1 MYNAICDCVT
11 RLKKDQD
18 IRVVI
23 PCGPAVQMGRG
34 TAISGEKELTRDG
47 FHLSYSVG
55 RYLAAC
61 TWFEALIRP
70 TLGKKVKGNP
80 ARLQGTDKEVS
91 PETAA
96 LCQKLAAKAVK
107 KAKNKR

>member
-23 PCGPAVQMGRG
+23 PCGPAVQMARG

-47 FHLSYSVG
+47 FHMDYKYG
-55 RYLAAC
+55 RYLTAC
-61 TWFEALIRP
+61 VWFETLIQP
-70 TLGKKVKGNP
+70 CTGKSVKGNSFRN
-80 ARLQGTDKEVS
+80 AGTENEVTDKE
-91 PETAA
+91 AK
-96 LCQKLAAKAVK
+96 LMQKVAIKAVK
-107 KAKNKR
+107 AQAKR